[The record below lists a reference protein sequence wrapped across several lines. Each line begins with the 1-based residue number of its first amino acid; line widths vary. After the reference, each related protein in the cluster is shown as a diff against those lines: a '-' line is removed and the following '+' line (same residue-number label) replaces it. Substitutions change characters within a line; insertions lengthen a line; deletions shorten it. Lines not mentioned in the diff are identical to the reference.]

1 MSFNVENEVY
11 QIVSDLIL
19 FQTIEENSISVLD
32 ENNLSC
38 YSTKSI
44 NSLVENRNK
53 SESRQSVKSI
63 LKTPVSENSKNKTE
77 NNLTSQSKKS
87 IDSVI
92 NKPLSRQSVASNI
105 TLKSK
110 DNILVDDSN
119 DKTEVILSSQLN
131 DSVNENVNK
140 PVSNRQTIS
149 SIKTI
154 LKSLDSVSN
163 VDEESSKNETENLA
177 TDQLTAST
185 NSLIDN
191 IIQPVSRQSLV
202 SIKSD
207 LKSPI
212 LDNGSKND
220 LTFQIVESIDPE
232 FQTVIIRPKSR
243 QSISSVITLKSP
255 VPDNNL
261 LENSKDKPIKIEKTD
276 NEQTNTFLTDLILL
290 SDSEKF
296 EKFLIGVNHFEFPS
310 DSQDIAKNNADSG
323 SGCQVDNEKEND
335 STIET
340 SLVTKAEESEA

>member
-1 MSFNVENEVY
+1 MENKN
-11 QIVSDLIL
+11 
-19 FQTIEENSISVLD
+19 TP
-32 ENNLSC
+32 
-38 YSTKSI
+38 
-44 NSLVENRNK
+44 
-53 SESRQSVKSI
+53 ESRQSVKSI
-63 LKTPVSENSKNKTE
+63 LKSPVSENSKNKIE
-77 NNLTSQSKKS
+77 NNLTSQSKTS
-87 IDSVI
+87 IDSVV

-119 DKTEVILSSQLN
+119 DKTEFILSSQLN
-131 DSVNENVNK
+131 DSVNENK

-154 LKSLDSVSN
+154 LKSLDSVNN
-163 VDEESSKNETENLA
+163 VDVDSSKNETENLPI
-177 TDQLTAST
+177 DQLTAST

-191 IIQPVSRQSLV
+191 TNKPLSRQSLV

-232 FQTVIIRPKSR
+232 FQTVIIRPRSR

-255 VPDNNL
+255 VLDNNL
-261 LENSKDKPIKIEKTD
+261 TENFKDESIAVQQTD
-276 NEQTNTFLTDLILL
+276 HDEQTNTFLSDLIVL

-296 EKFLIGVNHFEFPS
+296 EKFLAPVKHLEFPS
-310 DSQDIAKNNADSG
+310 DSLDIAKNNHDSG

-340 SLVTKAEESEA
+340 SFITKTEKSEA

>member
-1 MSFNVENEVY
+1 MSFNAENEVY

-19 FQTIEENSISVLD
+19 FQTIKEKSISVLD

-44 NSLVENRNK
+44 NSLLENKNK
-53 SESRQSVKSI
+53 PESRQSVKSI
-63 LKTPVSENSKNKTE
+63 LKSPVSENSKNKIE
-77 NNLTSQSKKS
+77 NNLTSQSKTS
-87 IDSVI
+87 IDSVV
-92 NKPLSRQSVASNI
+92 NRPLSRQSVASNI

-131 DSVNENVNK
+131 DSVNENK

-154 LKSLDSVSN
+154 LKSLDSVNN
-163 VDEESSKNETENLA
+163 VDVDSSKNETENLPI
-177 TDQLTAST
+177 DQLTAST

-191 IIQPVSRQSLV
+191 TNKPLSRQSLV

-232 FQTVIIRPKSR
+232 FQTVIIRPRSR

-255 VPDNNL
+255 VLDNNL
-261 LENSKDKPIKIEKTD
+261 TENFKDESIAVQQTD
-276 NEQTNTFLTDLILL
+276 HDEQTNTFLSDLIVL

-296 EKFLIGVNHFEFPS
+296 EKFLAAVKHLEFPS
-310 DSQDIAKNNADSG
+310 DSLDIAKNNHDSG

-340 SLVTKAEESEA
+340 SFITKTEKSEA

>member
-19 FQTIEENSISVLD
+19 FQTIKENSISVLD

-63 LKTPVSENSKNKTE
+63 LKTPVSENSKTE
-77 NNLTSQSKKS
+77 SNLTSQSKKS

-140 PVSNRQTIS
+140 SVSNRQTIS

-154 LKSLDSVSN
+154 LKSLDSVNN
-163 VDEESSKNETENLA
+163 VDVDSSKNETENLA

-191 IIQPVSRQSLV
+191 INKPLSRQSLV

-261 LENSKDKPIKIEKTD
+261 LENSKDEPIPIEKTD
-276 NEQTNTFLTDLILL
+276 NEQTNTFLTDLIVL

-296 EKFLIGVNHFEFPS
+296 EKFLAAVKHLEFPS
-310 DSQDIAKNNADSG
+310 DAQDIAKNNADSG
-323 SGCQVDNEKEND
+323 YGCQVDNEKEND
-335 STIET
+335 LTIET
-340 SLVTKAEESEA
+340 SLVTKAQESEA